1 MNNVDD
7 GHGRQEAPQMRR
19 RLTGLEAAGLLE
31 ASAAAPASAFLKR
44 SWLLGSSTTAL
55 CRALATTALGRAFAT
70 IGDFLDASRIG
81 VSFLDMGSE
90 PMPSASASSKS
101 SKASDGV
108 VSTDSFRLVAGVD
121 LRLVLTASLGRPK
134 GMMRGLAAFGID
146 FGLGDGGLGAG
157 DGLAAFVAGDAFG
170 TRAAAGAF
178 FEGGALWG
186 VAATDD
192 FLPCDVLLDGTCS
205 GHLHSLPSSANE

>member
-1 MNNVDD
+1 MSTPSETKVT
-7 GHGRQEAPQMRR
+7 HRR
-19 RLTGLEAAGLLE
+19 SHASVLEEFG
-31 ASAAAPASAFLKR
+31 
-44 SWLLGSSTTAL
+44 
-55 CRALATTALGRAFAT
+55 CLGRNARENIAAKVT
-70 IGDFLDASRIG
+70 
-81 VSFLDMGSE
+81 
-90 PMPSASASSKS
+90 
-101 SKASDGV
+101 
-108 VSTDSFRLVAGVD
+108 
-121 LRLVLTASLGRPK
+121 K

-205 GHLHSLPSSANE
+205 GHLHSLPSSANCASRHCINTSRSD